1 MKRLIF
7 VSVATVAALSN
18 AGCLLGRHKNTNP
31 LANVHSAQPDK
42 VLFDRAAKDLDAR
55 KYTVARL
62 TLQTLINAYPDS
74 EYLARAKMAVAD
86 SWYREGGTEG
96 FAQAEAEYKDFITFF
111 PTMNEASE
119 AQLKVAK
126 IHYNQ
131 LQKPDRDP
139 THAVRAEQELRA
151 FMTQYPNSPLRDQ
164 ARKMLLQVQ
173 EVLAEREFRIGRFYY
188 LRDDL
193 RAAQSRLRDVV
204 ERYKYFSEGDE
215 ALDLLGRS
223 YLQSSQR
230 YSEAGATQKGRV
242 HELMLKNAAQ
252 DRQSAITYY
261 SYMVDRYP
269 LSSKVADAKAALA
282 RLHAPIPKP
291 TAAAIAFNRQEIA
304 SRGEPTRWE
313 KMTAMLRSRP
323 LSELLRADQVGSPS
337 LSAEPIS
344 TSLEAQI
351 PTTTGTISAS
361 VGTGGAASAPVLL
374 SDVPDS
380 GTAST
385 PTGQASTAIEGN
397 NANDLNAL
405 HRNVDGTE
413 ADPTKSLTPDEL
425 DKLERE
431 RILESEVEHNVPL
444 PPSQQKKL
452 KPKKKSLLGHLKP

>member
-1 MKRLIF
+1 MKRFIL
-7 VSVATVAALSN
+7 VSLAAVAALLN

-31 LANVHSAQPDK
+31 LANLHSAQPDK
-42 VLFDRAAKDLDAR
+42 VLFDRASKDLDAR

-86 SWYREGGTEG
+86 SWYREGGAEG

-204 ERYKYFSEGDE
+204 EKYKFFSEGDE
-215 ALDLLGRS
+215 TLDLLGRS
-223 YLQSSQR
+223 FLQSSQR
-230 YSEAGATQKGRV
+230 YSEAAATQKGQVR
-242 HELMLKNAAQ
+242 ELMLKNAAQ

-261 SYMVDRYP
+261 SYMVDRFP
-269 LSSKVADAKAALA
+269 LSPRAADARTALTS
-282 RLHAPIPKP
+282 LHAPIPRP
-291 TAAAIAFNRQEIA
+291 TATAIAFNRQEIA
-304 SRGEPTRWE
+304 SRGEPTHWE

-323 LSELLRADQVGSPS
+323 ISELLRADQVVSPS

-351 PTTTGTISAS
+351 PTTTGTTISAS
-361 VGTGGAASAPVLL
+361 VGSGGGGSAPVLL
-374 SDVPDS
+374 SDVPAS
-380 GTAST
+380 GTASA
-385 PTGQASTAIEGN
+385 GQSMSAVEGN
-397 NANDLNAL
+397 NANDINAR
-405 HRNVDGTE
+405 HRDVNGTD
-413 ADPTKSLTPDEL
+413 ADPNANLTPDEL
-425 DKLERE
+425 DKQERE
-431 RILESEVEHNVPL
+431 RILESEVAHNVPL
-444 PPSQQKKL
+444 SPSQQKKL
-452 KPKKKSLLGHLKP
+452 HPKKKSLLGHLKP